1 MADLRTVLSPQAVAA
16 LAAGYD
22 DASFRAANQHA
33 VQALYPPVA
42 VLTDAVLDG
51 YWPAPGGA
59 AALLAPRERELAVV
73 TALAATGGSAAN
85 LAIHLY
91 VGLAVGATVDELVG
105 TLGVVGSY
113 AGVSRLM
120 DGLTVFET
128 TLNVLGTQ
136 VAKGEAGVM
145 AVVPALKSTFPLSVP
160 VAPAPVAPAPT
171 VTPTA
176 TVDAKAGKAAKK
188 AKKAEKQKGKAKGA
202 EAAAPA

>member
-1 MADLRTVLSPQAVAA
+1 MADLRTVLSPTAVAA

-59 AALLAPRERELAVV
+59 AALLAPKPRELAVIA
-73 TALAATGGSAAN
+73 ALAASGGSNAN

-120 DGLTVFET
+120 DGLSVLDT
-128 TLNVLGTQ
+128 TLAVLAAQ

-171 VTPTA
+171 VAPTVNA
-176 TVDAKAGKAAKK
+176 TAGKAGKK
-188 AKKAEKQKGKAKGA
+188 AKKAEKQKGKTKGG